1 MFPLEYNNQHIPG
14 RCTSSLNLTTASVG
28 GTSYS
33 CSPARPEV
41 KSQKCHPGCFQLN
54 IAGQSGTNSVVSTP
68 LQFAQWTMSVMLPSI
83 LCSRV
88 CCLDV
93 LQLYTSRH
101 DMLLFCCTARKFGD
115 MHTPQHSLLN
125 NQSHPQQHIPLCP
138 ESCSSVRHQDIPGDM
153 HRAYK
158 FALYKL

>member
-1 MFPLEYNNQHIPG
+1 
-14 RCTSSLNLTTASVG
+14 
-28 GTSYS
+28 
-33 CSPARPEV
+33 
-41 KSQKCHPGCFQLN
+41 
-54 IAGQSGTNSVVSTP
+54 
-68 LQFAQWTMSVMLPSI
+68 MLPSI

-138 ESCSSVRHQDIPGDM
+138 ESCSSVRHQDIPDDM

-158 FALYKL
+158 FAYISCNLLLKVLTSRNILLFAL